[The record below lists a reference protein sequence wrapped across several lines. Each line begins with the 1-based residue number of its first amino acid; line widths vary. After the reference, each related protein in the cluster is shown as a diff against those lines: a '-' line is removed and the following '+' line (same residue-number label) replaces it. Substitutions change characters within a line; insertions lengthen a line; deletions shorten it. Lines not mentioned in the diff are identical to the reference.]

1 MNHLDIAPQFSSFV
15 RAISSTIGTIPGIVA
30 PLVAGLIVTI
40 PTASPIESEGD
51 TPNNKETEIEFVN
64 HWKYVFIITA
74 HIYFFGCIFYW
85 FYSSGEV
92 QPWAK
97 LPADAQ
103 GVNDTADIESNSATI
118 TEDVERPTRKKNKNS
133 NAKRRA
139 NRDSSNQPTVHE
151 NTSKNRHKSP
161 AKDKNKGKSKNSKT
175 SESLTIG
182 ARFLKMYDQFA
193 NYLSRIFKF

>member
-40 PTASPIESEGD
+40 PTVSLTKPDDD
-51 TPNNKETEIEFVN
+51 TPNNKETEIEYVN

-74 HIYFFGCIFYW
+74 HIYFLGCIFYW

-92 QPWAK
+92 QPWAE
-97 LPADAQ
+97 LPADVQ
-103 GVNDTADIESNSATI
+103 GVNNTADIECNSASI
-118 TEDVERPTRKKNKNS
+118 IEDVERPTRKNKNS

-139 NRDSSNQPTVHE
+139 NRDSSNQPNVHE
-151 NTSKNRHKSP
+151 KTSKNKHKNP
-161 AKDKNKGKSKNSKT
+161 TKDKNKGKSK

-182 ARFLKMYDQFA
+182 ARFVKMYDQFA